1 MQQPKCYVIT
11 TNADGV
17 STTKVSFEPFA
28 AEARWAKERIIEL
41 SGSGAAASI
50 AVIENVNTKRF
61 ETNGHGDAR
70 IR

>member
-1 MQQPKCYVIT
+1 MKPPKCYVII

-28 AEARWAKERIIEL
+28 AEVRRAKERVIAL
-41 SGSGAAASI
+41 CGSGAAVSI
-50 AVIENVNTKRF
+50 SVVENVNTKRF
-61 ETNGHGDAR
+61 ETTGCGEVR